1 MNTYGERVK
10 VTIFGE
16 SHGPAIGVVLDGVP
30 AGEAVDMDAV
40 RIQMRRRAPGSS
52 DLTTHRSETDDPL
65 VMSGILN
72 GVTTGAPISAIFR
85 NKDQNSAAYHPEIP
99 RPSHADYAATVR
111 FGGHADLRGGG
122 PFSGRLTACL
132 VFAGAVCRQ
141 ILERRGITITAN
153 AVRVGQATGREL
165 NFDMKRAILDARSA
179 GDSVGSELE
188 CVVTGVPA
196 GVGGLLFGGM
206 ESRIAGMLYAIPGV
220 KGVEFGRGFA
230 LAEMRGSEANDPI
243 RLQNGR
249 ITMASNNAG
258 GHQRRHHQRHAA
270 RRAHG
275 PAADA
280 VDRLRAAVGR
290 PRDHGGNAAAYQRPA
305 RPVPCPARDPRHGG
319 RARLLRARRHARQRR
334 HDLRKEPIMD
344 EHKTPEEIINDN
356 AAPDAPE
363 TDAPEAPAPA
373 EKKPMSVRA
382 RHALRRGV
390 AGLLAAIVLLAVSGF
405 GVFRIAHG
413 AQEIA
418 GTFDADPG
426 TFVQHDIVFILNTF
440 SDPNGGSAQYGVVPI
455 GGKLVAFRFPA
466 RWNASVKTIADA
478 TTSVL
483 SGQSYSV
490 DSFIRRHRYGQ
501 DHAGCR
507 LVRALRLVHG
517 KPRLPAADRRD
528 RRQ

>member
-30 AGEAVDMDAV
+30 AGEAIDMDAV

-52 DLTTHRSETDDPL
+52 DLTTPRSETDDPL
-65 VMSGILN
+65 VMSGILD

-153 AVRVGQATGREL
+153 AVRVGQATGKEL

-206 ESRIAGMLYAIPGV
+206 ESR
-220 KGVEFGRGFA
+220 GFA

-243 RLQNGR
+243 RLKNGR
-249 ITMASNNAG
+249 ITIASNNAG
-258 GHQRRHHQRHAA
+258 GIN
-270 RRAHG
+270 
-275 PAADA
+275 
-280 VDRLRAAVGR
+280 
-290 PRDHGGNAAAYQRPA
+290 GGITNGMPL
-305 RPVPCPARDPRHGG
+305 V
-319 RARLLRARRHARQRR
+319 
-334 HDLRKEPIMD
+334 
-344 EHKTPEEIINDN
+344 
-356 AAPDAPE
+356 
-363 TDAPEAPAPA
+363 
-373 EKKPMSVRA
+373 VRM
-382 RHALRRGV
+382 ALRPTP
-390 AGLLAAIVLLAVSGF
+390 S
-405 GVFRIAHG
+405 IACE
-413 AQEIA
+413 Q
-418 GTFDADPG
+418 P
-426 TFVQHDIVFILNTF
+426 
-440 SDPNGGSAQYGVVPI
+440 
-455 GGKLVAFRFPA
+455 
-466 RWNASVKTIADA
+466 
-478 TTSVL
+478 
-483 SGQSYSV
+483 SV
-490 DSFIRRHRYGQ
+490 D
-501 DHAGCR
+501 
-507 LVRALRLVHG
+507 LTTM
-517 KPRLPAADRRD
+517 
-528 RRQ
+528 

>member
-153 AVRVGQATGREL
+153 AVRVGQATGKEL

-258 GHQRRHHQRHAA
+258 GINGGITNGMPLVVRMALRPTPSIACEQPSVDLATMEETPLRINGRH
-270 RRAHG
+270 
-275 PAADA
+275 D
-280 VDRLRAAVGR
+280 
-290 PRDHGGNAAAYQRPA
+290 
-305 RPVPCPARDPRHGG
+305 PCLAPARDPRHGG

-356 AAPDAPE
+356 AAPDARR
-363 TDAPEAPAPA
+363 
-373 EKKPMSVRA
+373 PMRPKRA
-382 RHALRRGV
+382 RSRKKSRPASPPLSRPTPPKSPPAKPILPKSPLRRRK
-390 AGLLAAIVLLAVSGF
+390 S
-405 GVFRIAHG
+405 
-413 AQEIA
+413 
-418 GTFDADPG
+418 P
-426 TFVQHDIVFILNTF
+426 
-440 SDPNGGSAQYGVVPI
+440 
-455 GGKLVAFRFPA
+455 
-466 RWNASVKTIADA
+466 
-478 TTSVL
+478 
-483 SGQSYSV
+483 
-490 DSFIRRHRYGQ
+490 
-501 DHAGCR
+501 
-507 LVRALRLVHG
+507 
-517 KPRLPAADRRD
+517 
-528 RRQ
+528 